1 MPGWK
6 RKSTAPQDTTSAISR
21 RERLKRSVYRY
32 GLGVLITAAVMLLT
46 PTGVFDRLERI
57 AYDVRL
63 RLTLSH
69 QPHKDIVIADIDE
82 AALQALGRWPWRR
95 DKMAAL
101 TDTLFNHYM
110 IGALGFDIVFAE
122 ADDSSGK
129 RYLTE
134 LARGKLAGDTE
145 LAATLAR
152 VDQHMDLDAQFAQA
166 LRDKPTVLGYPFDTT
181 GGASHQS
188 TGALPPSVVDEKLAA
203 WMTGTAPHAKS
214 FAANL
219 PVLQQAAAG
228 GGHINPKID
237 LDGVIRSVPMVIEH
251 QSKLYEA
258 LSVALVRQ
266 LIGAE
271 TIEPV
276 FDNAPDPAA
285 RPELAGFNLVSP
297 LGKWF
302 VPTDE
307 KGHALVPY
315 RGPYRTF
322 PYISIADIIQR
333 KVPTEALAGKIVI
346 IGATAPGLLDLR
358 ATPVANAYPGVEVH
372 ANLMAGILDKKI
384 PLRPKYEQ
392 EFDLAQMALLG
403 LLLTWL
409 LPRMKPWRAWGV
421 TLSLT
426 ALLLMGNFIVWRDHA
441 IAMPIVPTA
450 ALIFGLLL
458 GYMGWGY
465 LVESA
470 SKRQFSALF
479 GQYVP
484 PELVEQMAEDPTRY
498 SMEGRNADLTVLF
511 SDVRDFTSI
520 SEKLDAKQLSH
531 LINEY
536 LTEMSDI
543 IRSQFQGTLDKYIGD
558 AIMCFWGAPVAQDDH
573 ARRAVLA
580 ALAMHKRMREMEPML
595 IEKYG
600 FPLHIGVGVNSG
612 QMTVGDMGSN
622 IRRAYTVMGD
632 NVNLG
637 SRLEGLTKNYGV
649 GVMVSESTLAATP
662 DIGYRL
668 LDRVRVKGKQ
678 IPIAVY
684 QPVGLLAELSDDI
697 KARLGQ
703 WEEVL
708 QAYFAQDWQRAE
720 DLLRPLIGHNL
731 WHNEDYLYKL
741 YLERIAHYRAE
752 PPPADWDGVTTFTT
766 K

>member
-1 MPGWK
+1 MLGK
-6 RKSTAPQDTTSAISR
+6 RKQDATTPLAS
-21 RERLKRSVYRY
+21 RERFKRSLYRH
-32 GLGVLITAAVMLLT
+32 GLGLVITAAIMALT
-46 PTGVFDRLERI
+46 PTGIFDRLERI

-63 RLTLSH
+63 RLTLTQ
-69 QPHKDIVIADIDE
+69 QPHPDIVIADIDE
-82 AALQALGRWPWRR
+82 AALQTLGRWPWRR

-101 TDTLFNHYM
+101 TDTLFTHYM
-110 IGALGFDIVFAE
+110 IGAVGFDVVFAE
-122 ADDSSGK
+122 PDDSSGK

-134 LARGKLAGDTE
+134 LASGKLAGDTA

-152 VDQHMDLDAQFAQA
+152 VDKHMDLDAQFADA
-166 LRDKPTVLGYPFDTT
+166 LHDKPTVLGYPFDTT
-181 GGASHQS
+181 RDTTTSNS
-188 TGALPPSVVDEKLAA
+188 SGALPPSVIDEKIAA
-203 WMTGTAPHAKS
+203 WMTGSVPHAKS

-228 GGHINPKID
+228 GGHINPKVD
-237 LDGVIRSVPMVIEH
+237 LDGVIRSVPVVIEH

-258 LSVALVRQ
+258 LSVSLVRQ

-271 TIEPV
+271 KIEPV
-276 FDNAPDPAA
+276 FDTPPKPTAKPD
-285 RPELAGFNLVSP
+285 LAGFNLVSP
-297 LGKWF
+297 LGSWF
-302 VPTDE
+302 IPTDE

-315 RGPYRTF
+315 RGGYRTF
-322 PYISIADIIQR
+322 PYISIADIVKR
-333 KVPTEALAGKIVI
+333 TAPVEALAGKLVIV
-346 IGATAPGLLDLR
+346 GATAPGLLDLR
-358 ATPVANAYPGVEVH
+358 ATPVANVYPGVEVH

-384 PLRPKYEQ
+384 PLRPKYEK
-392 EFDLAQMALLG
+392 EFDLVQMALLG

-409 LPRMKPWRAWGV
+409 LPRMKPFRAWGL
-421 TLSLT
+421 TLTFT
-426 ALLLMGNFIVWRDHA
+426 ALLLAGNFMVWSRYA

-450 ALIFGLLL
+450 TLIFGLLL

-498 SMEGRNADLTVLF
+498 SMEGRNAELTVLF

-543 IRSQFQGTLDKYIGD
+543 IRLTFQGTLDKYIGD
-558 AIMCFWGAPVAQDDH
+558 AIMCFWGAPVAQADH

-595 IEKYG
+595 MQKYG

-622 IRRAYTVMGD
+622 VRRAYTVMGD

-649 GVMVSESTLAATP
+649 GVMVSESTRAAVP
-662 DIGYRL
+662 EMGYRL

-678 IPIAVY
+678 IPIAVFE
-684 QPVGLLAELSDDI
+684 PVGLIDELSEDI
-697 KARLGQ
+697 KARLET
-703 WEEVL
+703 WNAAL
-708 QAYFAQDWQRAE
+708 QAYFDQDWARATG
-720 DLLRPLIGHNL
+720 LLQPLIGHPL

-741 YLERIAHYRAE
+741 YLERIAHYHAE